1 MLKPPP
7 CKTFMLRNTHMRDD
21 SSGDKNAVVTGL
33 NQNNTNNLNNVD
45 ISGTKKKFLKAKID
59 KLETT
64 VR

>member
-1 MLKPPP
+1 
-7 CKTFMLRNTHMRDD
+7 MLRNTHMRDD